1 MARTMFHDGKCE
13 DILLSE
19 DLSTLRDEAGIV
31 TRRNVF
37 LRMLILVTALP
48 MSANLRMRAF
58 AAAINP
64 TARREF
70 R

>member
-1 MARTMFHDGKCE
+1 MFHDGKFE
-13 DILLSE
+13 DIRQSE
-19 DLSTLRDEAGIV
+19 YLSTLRDEAGIV

-64 TARREF
+64 KAGREF
-70 R
+70 G